1 MRNSSDSGPQEPVIS
16 GSQSGPQ
23 EPLKHIA
30 VIPARSGSKG
40 LKDKNIKPLN
50 GKPLMAYSIEAAL
63 ESCLF
68 DCVHVSTDSPEYA
81 GTARR
86 YGAEVPFLRS
96 PELSSDTATTWD
108 AMRYVLEEYRKLGKE
123 FDTLAV
129 LQPTSPLRTSQ
140 DIRAAYQILEEKQ
153 ADSVVGVCEVE
164 HSPLWSNTLPEDGC
178 LKGFIRE
185 EANGPRQKLSSY
197 YRINGA
203 VYIVS
208 VPLLVKKGTLYGER
222 GYACIISKEH
232 SIDIDDELDFAM
244 AEFLLGHILH
254 L

>member
-1 MRNSSDSGPQEPVIS
+1 MRNSSDSGPQEPLIS

-63 ESCLF
+63 ESGLF
-68 DCVHVSTDSPEYA
+68 DCVHVSTDNPEYA

-140 DIRAAYQILEEKQ
+140 DIRAAYRILEEKQ

-178 LKGFIRE
+178 LKGFI
-185 EANGPRQKLSSY
+185 
-197 YRINGA
+197 
-203 VYIVS
+203 
-208 VPLLVKKGTLYGER
+208 
-222 GYACIISKEH
+222 
-232 SIDIDDELDFAM
+232 
-244 AEFLLGHILH
+244 
-254 L
+254 

>member
-222 GYACIISKEH
+222 GYACIMSKEH